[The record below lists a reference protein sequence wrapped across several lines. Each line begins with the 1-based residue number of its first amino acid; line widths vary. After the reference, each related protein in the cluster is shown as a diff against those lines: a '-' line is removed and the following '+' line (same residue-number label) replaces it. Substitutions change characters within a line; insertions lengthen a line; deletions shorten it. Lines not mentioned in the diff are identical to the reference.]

1 MFVNIDALD
10 ISALSHQF
18 STLVGELLEVVN
30 MPGQPHDIEITPAGS
45 FRGFD
50 EHQFYVILGGSVGAR
65 YQGKSIYTLETGDML
80 LPDVAGGLDTSIA
93 VEYGSDTGASLRSYP
108 ALEFMQRVFD
118 EPVAIRLWT
127 RLLVTYAGL
136 VTRIA
141 AVGANEPSATPG
153 FESYDEGQVIIRQ
166 GDEADYVYHMRSG
179 EAEVLV
185 SGVNVARI
193 GEGEIFG
200 AMAVL
205 TCTSRSATVRARTA
219 CAVDKVAKDQ
229 FTELIKSNPATI
241 NSLMIDMA
249 NSIVNLNAQLA
260 GSSVKAREER
270 RQDKQ

>member
-1 MFVNIDALD
+1 MFVNIDAQD
-10 ISALSHQF
+10 IAALSQQF
-18 STLVGELLEVVN
+18 GTLVGELLEVVN
-30 MPGQPHDIEITPAGS
+30 MRGQLHDIEITPAGN

-50 EHQFYVILGGSVGAR
+50 DRQFYVILDGSVSAR

-80 LPDVAGGLDTSIA
+80 LPDVTGGLDTAIA
-93 VEYGSDTGASLRSYP
+93 VEYASDTGASLRSYP

-141 AVGANEPSATPG
+141 AAGVNEPPATPG
-153 FESYDEGQVIIRQ
+153 FESYSEGQIIIRQ
-166 GDEADYVYHMRSG
+166 GDEADYVYYMRSG

-185 SGVNVARI
+185 SGVNVAII

-219 CAVDKVAKDQ
+219 CAVDKVPKDQ

-241 NSLMIDMA
+241 NSLMVDMA
-249 NSIVNLNAQLA
+249 NSIVNLNEQLA
-260 GSSVKAREER
+260 GSRVKAREER